1 MKPAAATTSTPA
13 QAAGA
18 APTTD
23 AAEAAEPV
31 RRSQALQALFD
42 DLERQPWA
50 YDFFALMRRIDTLR
64 PELPRTG
71 QARRPVQ
78 EALRLGQT
86 PEMDFAPAALASFV
100 RPADGPPRLGVRF
113 FGLLGPQGPMP
124 LHMTEY
130 VRERLRQH
138 GDPTLA
144 RFLDLFHH
152 RLLTLFYNAWA
163 QTQPTVHFDRPADDR
178 YTAWLSAAAGLP
190 PLGSGALTTPSLA
203 HQAGLLATRA
213 RHPEAL
219 CKVLRQFFGVGVSLR
234 THVGQWLAIE
244 GDDRSR
250 LGHARNRVERAAA
263 PGAALGLSANAG
275 SKVWDRQYRFRLHMG
290 PLTLAQYME
299 FLPGGPAW
307 RQLGDWVKL
316 LASPGL
322 RWDLQLQLQAAEQPA
337 PRLGRHVR
345 LGLTGWLGRAPARTG
360 TSTEPGAAAEERQ
373 LLRLRPATNFLLRR
387 PGVLDD

>member
-1 MKPAAATTSTPA
+1 MSAPQATAQSLPSPAGSRASAD
-13 QAAGA
+13 AG
-18 APTTD
+18 
-23 AAEAAEPV
+23 EAA
-31 RRSQALQALFD
+31 RRELALQALFD

-50 YDFFALMRRIDTLR
+50 HDFFALMRRVDALR
-64 PELPRTG
+64 PDLPRTG
-71 QARRPVQ
+71 LARRPSQ
-78 EALRLGQT
+78 EALRLGQV
-86 PEMDFAPAALASFV
+86 PEMDFAPAALSIFV
-100 RPADGPPRLGVRF
+100 RPAQGSPRLGVRF

-124 LHMTEY
+124 LHITEY

-138 GDPTLA
+138 GDPTLTH
-144 RFLDLFHH
+144 FLDLFHH

-163 QTQPTVHFDRPADDR
+163 QAQPTVHFDRPADDR
-178 YTAWLSAAAGLP
+178 YTAWLGSAAGLP
-190 PLGSGALTTPSLA
+190 PVGSGALSVTSLA
-203 HQAGLLATRA
+203 HQAGLLSTRA

-234 THVGQWLAIE
+234 THVGQWLDIQ

-250 LGHARNRVERAAA
+250 LGHARNRIERAAT
-263 PGAALGLSANAG
+263 PGAALGFSANAG

-290 PLTLAQYME
+290 PLTLAQYIE

-307 RQLGDWVKL
+307 RQLGDWLKL

-322 RWDLQLQLQAAEQPA
+322 RWDLQLQLEPSEKPA

-345 LGLTGWLGRAPARTG
+345 LGLTGWLGRPPRPTAAPAD
-360 TSTEPGAAAEERQ
+360 ERQ

-387 PGVLDD
+387 PGVLNG

>member
-1 MKPAAATTSTPA
+1 MQPDLVKPTLETPAAASP
-13 QAAGA
+13 G
-18 APTTD
+18 TTD
-23 AAEAAEPV
+23 AAGRE
-31 RRSQALQALFD
+31 RALQALFD
-42 DLERQPWA
+42 DLEQQPWA
-50 YDFFALMRRIDTLR
+50 HDFFALMRRVDALR
-64 PELPRTG
+64 PTLPRTG
-71 QARRPVQ
+71 QARRPMQ
-78 EALRLGQT
+78 EALRLGQV

-100 RPADGPPRLGVRF
+100 RPPNGPPRLGVRF

-124 LHMTEY
+124 LHVTEY

-138 GDPTLA
+138 GDPTLTH
-144 RFLDLFHH
+144 FLDLFHH

-163 QTQPTVHFDRPADDR
+163 QAQPTVHFDRPADDR
-178 YTAWLSAAAGLP
+178 YTAWLGATAGLP
-190 PLGSGALTTPSLA
+190 PLDGSALTTPSLA
-203 HQAGLLATRA
+203 HQAGLLSTRA

-234 THVGQWLAIE
+234 THVGQWLSME
-244 GDDRSR
+244 DPDRSR
-250 LGHARNRVERAAA
+250 LGHARNRVERAAN
-263 PGAALGLSANAG
+263 PGAALGLNANAG

-307 RQLGDWVKL
+307 RQLGDWLKL

-322 RWDLQLQLQAAEQPA
+322 RWDLQLQLHLSEHPA

-345 LGLTGWLGRAPARTG
+345 LGLTGWLGRASESLHP
-360 TSTEPGAAAEERQ
+360 PQDERQ

-387 PGVLDD
+387 PGVLHG